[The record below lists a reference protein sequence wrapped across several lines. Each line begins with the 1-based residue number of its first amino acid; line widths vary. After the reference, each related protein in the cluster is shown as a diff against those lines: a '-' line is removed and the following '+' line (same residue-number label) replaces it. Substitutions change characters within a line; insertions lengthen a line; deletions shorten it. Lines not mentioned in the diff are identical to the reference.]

1 MTPSDLI
8 RLLSAAPLRR
18 DELQSRLGVSQPTIS
33 RWVAAAGDEVVAL
46 GRARA
51 TRYARRRPVSGL
63 SVELPVYRIDR
74 AGDVREIGLLIPI
87 HGGVAFD
94 DFERGKADVFAG
106 LPWFV
111 ADMRPQGFIGRSFL
125 RHNADLNLPQRL
137 SDWSE
142 DHALVALARRGEDA
156 VGNLIVGEES
166 FERWR
171 REGPPVAMEAVART
185 SQYPLLAEQALAG
198 ELGGSSA
205 GGEQPKFAACV
216 SDASGPRH
224 VLVKFSEPLTTDSGR
239 RWADLLLCEHLAL
252 RVMAE
257 AGLPSARSDLL
268 EARGRLFLEVERF
281 DRVGERGRVGLV
293 SLAVLDDEFVGERRD
308 WLSTARALVR
318 QRRIS
323 RADLDRIARLQAFG
337 LCIGNTDMHFGNVSL
352 LYEGGTRLDLAPAYD
367 MLPMLYAPVRG
378 EVRTP
383 DLPRPL
389 SPARALAHWGVARD
403 MAVRFWE
410 RVAQDDRVSGPFRKI
425 AASNALIV
433 RAA

>member
-1 MTPSDLI
+1 MASSDLV
-8 RLLSAAPLRR
+8 RLLSVSPLRR
-18 DELQSRLGVSQPTIS
+18 GELQLRLGVSQPTIS
-33 RWVAAAGDEVVAL
+33 RWVAAAGDEVVVL

-51 TRYARRRPVSGL
+51 TRYARRRRVAGL
-63 SVELPVYRIDR
+63 GGELPVYRVDR
-74 AGDVREIGLLIPI
+74 AGDAREIGLLIPI
-87 HGGVAFD
+87 HGGYAFD
-94 DFERGKADVFAG
+94 DLERGTADVFAG

-125 RHNADLNLPQRL
+125 RQNADLHLPQRL

-171 REGPPVAMEAVART
+171 RGAPSAAMTAAERAT
-185 SQYPLLAEQALAG
+185 QYPRLAEQALAG

-216 SDASGPRH
+216 GDASGPRH
-224 VLVKFSEPLTTDSGR
+224 VLVKFSEPLATDSGR
-239 RWADLLLCEHLAL
+239 RWADLLVCEHLAL
-252 RVMAE
+252 RVLA
-257 AGLPSARSDLL
+257 AADLPSAQSELL
-268 EARGRLFLEVERF
+268 EAGGRLFLEVERF

-318 QRRIS
+318 QRRMI
-323 RADLDRIARLQAFG
+323 RADLDRIARLQTFG

-352 LYEGGTRLDLAPAYD
+352 LYEGGIRLDLAPAYD

-383 DLPRPL
+383 ALARPL
-389 SPARALAHWGVARD
+389 PLARALEHWAAARE

-410 RVAQDDRVSGPFRKI
+410 RVADDDRVSASFREI
-425 AASNALIV
+425 ASVNAGV
-433 RAA
+433 V